1 MADIQKIS
9 IAVTAEQLAQM
20 KAAVDSGQ
28 YATISEIVRDAL
40 RDWQYGRERYLADIA
55 RLREMIDEGEASGPA
70 VPFDGDRILDE
81 MIAETGKRKASA

>member
-20 KAAVDSGQ
+20 KSAVESGQ
-28 YATISEIVRDAL
+28 YATISEIVREAL
-40 RDWQYGRERYLADIA
+40 RDWQYGRERHLADIA
-55 RLREMIDEGEASGPA
+55 RLRELIDEGEASGPA

-81 MIAETGKRKASA
+81 MIAETRNRKASA

>member
-40 RDWQYGRERYLADIA
+40 RDWQYGRELYLADIA